1 MNLITKIFYK
11 PFIDIE
17 NEHTQF
23 NINVIRALLAFFLW
37 YCLDDLFSFGL
48 GTVFSKRF
56 LLTHYYIAAI
66 IKFLCI
72 PVLIYIFKELFEDK
86 DSNTINTFNKT
97 QNNNLIYF
105 AILVITFRLLFDA
118 YISPLLELIPE
129 GKVLT
134 NYESLTKLSP
144 SFYIVSLIISCTYA
158 PIVEETIARGI
169 VLNGLLNKYSKTF
182 SIVLSAL
189 LFAVMHM
196 NIHQGIN
203 AFLLGCFLGYIY
215 AETKSLFLCMFTHF
229 FNNFYI
235 MFISFPENIIQ
246 SIVGSGI
253 KLIIVNCIIYTLI
266 AIPLIIILKKN
277 FHMNYNNDFITNKNE
292 NNETI

>member
-1 MNLITKIFYK
+1 MNLLNKIFYK
-11 PFIDIE
+11 PFMDIE

-23 NINVIRALLAFFLW
+23 NINIIRALLAFFLW

-48 GTVFSKRF
+48 SSIFPKKF
-56 LLTHYYIAAI
+56 LLTHYYVAAI

-72 PVLIYIFKELFEDK
+72 PILIYIFKELFEDK
-86 DSNTINTFNKT
+86 NTHCTNSFNKVN
-97 QNNNLIYF
+97 NNNLVYF

-118 YISPLLELIPE
+118 YISPILDLIPE
-129 GKVLT
+129 GSVLT

-169 VLNGLLNKYSKTF
+169 VLNGLLKKYPESL
-182 SIVLSAL
+182 SIILSAL

-215 AETKSLFLCMFTHF
+215 CKTRSLFLCIFTHF

-235 MFISFPENIIQ
+235 LFISFPQNIIQ

-253 KLIIVNCIIYTLI
+253 KLIVVNCIIYTII
-266 AIPLIIILKKN
+266 AIPLIIVLKKN
-277 FHMNYNNDFITNKNE
+277 FHMNYNSDFITNKNE
-292 NNETI
+292 NNEAF